1 MNSTAKKPFMEDSE
15 LAKFP
20 QQNPNPVLRI
30 STEGELLY
38 YNPAS
43 ESILNFFIHP
53 NGELT
58 ELVRSYINTV
68 ITNRNDLK
76 ERVNI
81 FHLIYELHF
90 SLVESEGYVN
100 VYGSDVTVTMM
111 YENDLISEKFR
122 AYKLSKIKSQFLAN
136 MSHEIRTPLNGI
148 IGLISLLKETQLNE
162 DQQEYLSI
170 MSQSSDFLLTII
182 NEVLEFSKIE
192 SGRMKIVNKSFNIYK
207 TLEEICNVFANSIYE
222 KHLEF
227 PLFIDEGVP
236 EFLELDE
243 GRLRQVL
250 VNLIG
255 NAIKFTDKGEI
266 GLYAKM
272 RSEKLHFEVRDTGCG
287 IPSEQ
292 LQVIFDDFTQSDSTD
307 SRKHGGTGLGLSI
320 CKKIIKAMGGA
331 ISVRSEIGKGS
342 QFLFEL
348 PFTAPKTVQDKERTE
363 FQADFLICSPNIT
376 VRKSFE
382 NQLKKMN
389 HSFEHTFCLRDL
401 LQSLSLNNPKSRYV
415 QIFIDGCFLKEL
427 DSEQIQRLSKKIEE
441 NKERVIL
448 VSSKKNKKKLLNNLK
463 IEHIPIIYKPIP
475 NLHSLINNN
484 TNVLKL
490 ASSNSIPSA
499 LNEFSTSGSS
509 PSLLDPILIVE
520 DNLINQK
527 VTQAILKQHG
537 YNVDFAL
544 NGVEGLEKLDQNKYS
559 LVLMDCQMPVLDGF
573 NATRQFRKMELQ
585 EQRKRTPIIAMTAS
599 AFKET
604 RDKCKQYEM
613 DDFISKPVKG
623 EDLIAIIHKNLNGN
637 DST

>member
-162 DQQEYLSI
+162 DQHEYLSI

-415 QIFIDGCFLKEL
+415 QIFIDGCFL
-427 DSEQIQRLSKKIEE
+427 
-441 NKERVIL
+441 
-448 VSSKKNKKKLLNNLK
+448 
-463 IEHIPIIYKPIP
+463 
-475 NLHSLINNN
+475 
-484 TNVLKL
+484 
-490 ASSNSIPSA
+490 
-499 LNEFSTSGSS
+499 
-509 PSLLDPILIVE
+509 
-520 DNLINQK
+520 
-527 VTQAILKQHG
+527 
-537 YNVDFAL
+537 
-544 NGVEGLEKLDQNKYS
+544 
-559 LVLMDCQMPVLDGF
+559 
-573 NATRQFRKMELQ
+573 
-585 EQRKRTPIIAMTAS
+585 
-599 AFKET
+599 
-604 RDKCKQYEM
+604 
-613 DDFISKPVKG
+613 
-623 EDLIAIIHKNLNGN
+623 
-637 DST
+637 

>member
-1 MNSTAKKPFMEDSE
+1 
-15 LAKFP
+15 
-20 QQNPNPVLRI
+20 
-30 STEGELLY
+30 
-38 YNPAS
+38 
-43 ESILNFFIHP
+43 
-53 NGELT
+53 
-58 ELVRSYINTV
+58 
-68 ITNRNDLK
+68 
-76 ERVNI
+76 
-81 FHLIYELHF
+81 
-90 SLVESEGYVN
+90 
-100 VYGSDVTVTMM
+100 
-111 YENDLISEKFR
+111 
-122 AYKLSKIKSQFLAN
+122 
-136 MSHEIRTPLNGI
+136 
-148 IGLISLLKETQLNE
+148 
-162 DQQEYLSI
+162 
-170 MSQSSDFLLTII
+170 
-182 NEVLEFSKIE
+182 
-192 SGRMKIVNKSFNIYK
+192 
-207 TLEEICNVFANSIYE
+207 
-222 KHLEF
+222 
-227 PLFIDEGVP
+227 
-236 EFLELDE
+236 
-243 GRLRQVL
+243 
-250 VNLIG
+250 
-255 NAIKFTDKGEI
+255 
-266 GLYAKM
+266 
-272 RSEKLHFEVRDTGCG
+272 
-287 IPSEQ
+287 
-292 LQVIFDDFTQSDSTD
+292 
-307 SRKHGGTGLGLSI
+307 
-320 CKKIIKAMGGA
+320 
-331 ISVRSEIGKGS
+331 
-342 QFLFEL
+342 
-348 PFTAPKTVQDKERTE
+348 
-363 FQADFLICSPNIT
+363 
-376 VRKSFE
+376 
-382 NQLKKMN
+382 
-389 HSFEHTFCLRDL
+389 
-401 LQSLSLNNPKSRYV
+401 
-415 QIFIDGCFLKEL
+415 
-427 DSEQIQRLSKKIEE
+427 SEQIQRLSKKIEE